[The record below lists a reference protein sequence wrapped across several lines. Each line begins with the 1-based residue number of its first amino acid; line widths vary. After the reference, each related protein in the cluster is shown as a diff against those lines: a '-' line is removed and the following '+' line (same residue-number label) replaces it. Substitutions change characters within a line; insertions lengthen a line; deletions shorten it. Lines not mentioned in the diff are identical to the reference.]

1 MVRLAHALLAVGLT
15 AAVPGVI
22 CLALSALHVRT
33 NMAFTRRPFA
43 KRDDY
48 SPLGWRLHVCGA
60 VLGGIGW
67 LSVVSAVILNAVE

>member
-1 MVRLAHALLAVGLT
+1 
-15 AAVPGVI
+15 
-22 CLALSALHVRT
+22 
-33 NMAFTRRPFA
+33 MAFTRRPFA